1 MWSDLAR
8 LLPTFRSAVLT
19 GLDADGY
26 PFSLRCQPSLEP
38 TTQTI
43 RIPPP
48 PGVAIQ
54 PGPASL
60 LCHQHDEQLWNQ
72 RSLLVRGTLRT
83 KPDGWVLEPRQL
95 IPGLGIGGP
104 LAMIRGIVAARRTAG
119 RYLAARRLARPR
131 IPWADIN
138 AVKARIRS

>member
-1 MWSDLAR
+1 
-8 LLPTFRSAVLT
+8 
-19 GLDADGY
+19 
-26 PFSLRCQPSLEP
+26 
-38 TTQTI
+38 
-43 RIPPP
+43 
-48 PGVAIQ
+48 
-54 PGPASL
+54 
-60 LCHQHDEQLWNQ
+60 
-72 RSLLVRGTLRT
+72 VRGTLRT